1 MGLTVAKPPTRG
13 TLAEILDW
21 FVDLAIITRDE
32 ADELTAAGKAQAFWI
47 SNVAQMDVVQDVF
60 DEIERNI
67 KNGLSFRDFKNAIG
81 PKLYAAWGK
90 RDAWRLQ
97 TIYRVNTAR
106 AYNAGRFNKLSDPG
120 IKRLNPFRMWI
131 SKLTMDTTPECRARK
146 DKILPA
152 DDSWW
157 DDNWPPIHYNCRSTV
172 VALNRLA
179 AERMGVAT
187 AAEVAK
193 FPKGQKGFGASP
205 AKAEFADYRPKPDGK
220 DPRLFSTM
228 TQKVEA
234 DASS

>member
-1 MGLTVAKPPTRG
+1 MASPPTKG
-13 TLAEILDW
+13 TLDTIIEW
-21 FVDLAIITRDE
+21 FVELAIVTREE
-32 ADELTAAGKAQAFWI
+32 ADELVKAARAQSFWI

-60 DEIERNI
+60 NEMARNLQQ
-67 KNGLSFRDFKNAIG
+67 GLSFDDFKKAIG
-81 PKLYAAWGK
+81 PKLYSAWGK

-106 AYNAGRFNKLSDPG
+106 AYNAGRYNKLSDPE
-120 IKRLNPFRMWI
+120 IKRLNPFRIWK
-131 SKLTMDTTPECRARK
+131 SKLTLDTTPQCLARK

-152 DDSWW
+152 DDPWW

-187 AAEVAK
+187 AGEVRQ
-193 FPKGQKGFGASP
+193 FPKAQKGFGASP
-205 AKAEFADYRPKPDGK
+205 AKAEFSDYKPKPDGK

-234 DASS
+234 DAQRQPD